1 MKKGFFLV
9 LILIFFA
16 QVSLADMVL
25 YGEAE
30 YNVETALVEV
40 RKNQQNKI
48 SPFVIKPHLLDVNR
62 KENLTAL
69 LNGKVELKDR
79 ELALFSVGT
88 YGVVYKNDPYHAYYY
103 SNLGI
108 LEYVDVRS
116 SKDYPY
122 KSYQYDVSGNL
133 VNMGLRI
140 SKRETYIYS
149 PNGRLIAHWVG
160 ANGYDESGQIVM
172 TRQFVE

>member
-16 QVSLADMVL
+16 QVSFADMVL

-30 YNVETALVEV
+30 YNVETALAEV
-40 RKNQQNKI
+40 QKNQQNKI
-48 SPFVIKPHLLDVNR
+48 NPLILRPHLLDVNR
-62 KENLTAL
+62 YENLTAL
-69 LNGKVELKDR
+69 LSGKVALKDR

-88 YGVVYKNDPYHAYYY
+88 YGVVYKNNPYHAYYY
-103 SNLGI
+103 SNSGV

-116 SKDYPY
+116 GKNYPY
-122 KSYQYDVSGNL
+122 KSYQYDVVGNL
-133 VNMGLRI
+133 VNMGLRL
-140 SKRETYIYS
+140 SKREAYIYS
-149 PNGRLIAHWVG
+149 PDGRLLAHWVG
-160 ANGYDESGQIVM
+160 ANGYDEKGQIVM